1 MWNISKKV
9 LFVIMLLSAITG
21 GISLNLVDWDSLK
34 IEQNYI
40 KELQTPIILFV
51 LSIIFMVKYVKKLKS
66 NS

>member
-9 LFVIMLLSAITG
+9 LFFIMLLSAITG